1 MNQNYKTKNMKI
13 IISLLF
19 LNLIF
24 TAVGKDLKAYSASF
38 QIVSNAKSTKI
49 PKGQYIIEATVYEI
63 QSNQKLS
70 SLVIKSVSKKV
81 ITDSK
86 GWFKMKVKI
95 SENYL
100 QIDRKGY
107 PTYYIENY
115 LIQDQHHIKMKI
127 FISRIPE
134 VYGDGID
141 VAEKP
146 VIYCYSEKP
155 IHFDLKLSTV
165 GELAFAYPMMNA
177 NQSWSMDLE
186 NNELIDSKSKQKYP
200 YLFWESEQEG
210 VDFMRQNGNKAQNEI
225 NASIVS
231 KLKVV
236 SFLDSTLTTLGFNS
250 KEKTDFITY
259 WGPRM
264 QNANFYMIQFLQD
277 NECEQIASYKINPK
291 PDHLNRFYM
300 LFMENETNDFQL
312 EVLPQNLKPLER
324 NGFYMVDW
332 GGIQLG
338 NLNKSVN

>member
-1 MNQNYKTKNMKI
+1 MKI
-13 IISLLF
+13 VISLLF

-38 QIVSNAKSTKI
+38 QIVSNEKIAKI

-70 SLVIKSVSKKV
+70 GLVIKSVWKKV

-86 GWFKMKVKI
+86 GWFKMKIKI
-95 SENYL
+95 LENYL
-100 QIDRKGY
+100 QIDRKGF
-107 PTYYIENY
+107 PTYYLENY
-115 LIQDQHHIKMKI
+115 PIQDQHHIKMKI

-134 VYGDGID
+134 VYGDD
-141 VAEKP
+141 NPVAEKP
-146 VIYCYSEKP
+146 VIYCYSD
-155 IHFDLKLSTV
+155 ISQYFDLTLNTKGKLT
-165 GELAFAYPMMNA
+165 FAYPPLNA
-177 NQSWSMDLE
+177 NQSWSMNLE
-186 NNELIDSKSKQKYP
+186 NNELIDAKSAEKYP

-210 VDFMRQNGNKAQNEI
+210 VDFARQNGNKDKNEI

-231 KLKVV
+231 KAKIVA
-236 SFLDSTLTTLGFNS
+236 FLDSTLTTLGFNS

-277 NECEQIASYKINPK
+277 NECEQIASYEINPK

-300 LFMENETNDFQL
+300 LFMENETSDFQL
-312 EVLPQNLKPLER
+312 GVLPQNLKPLER